1 MKNIYFLFFID
12 FKIYIQKMLIFARI
26 ILVLMIFSAVVTG
39 LLQLYSLT
47 QGSLVFGG
55 VCLLFTGVLL
65 WLEYTNFVDATA
77 CANKAL

>member
-1 MKNIYFLFFID
+1 
-12 FKIYIQKMLIFARI
+12 
-26 ILVLMIFSAVVTG
+26 MIFSAVVTG